1 MFHSTDNQLYKRF
14 KTLETNYIKI
24 SNEIP
29 TFDKSTVTIKRGEGE
44 WHDTESGADLLKTL
58 ETNKNWVAGWD
69 KTNIWYNFPLIANNK
84 VLGEAEKI
92 CPYTI
97 NLLKEIG
104 GINIA
109 GFSLILPN
117 SQLPVHQDDTGPT
130 FNSMALNLKLTGGI
144 CNLYVK
150 QNNKFVSHRHMAGKA
165 VIFNSE
171 LDHYADNKGSSDR
184 IILYLDFQIKNI

>member
-14 KTLETNYIKI
+14 KTLETNYVKI
-24 SNEIP
+24 RDEIP
-29 TFDKSTVTIKRGEGE
+29 AFDKSTVTIKRGEGE
-44 WHDTESGADLLKTL
+44 WHDTESGANLLKTL

-69 KTNIWYNFPLIANNK
+69 KTNIWYNFPLIANNQ

-92 CPYTI
+92 CPFTI
-97 NLLKEIG
+97 DLLKEIG
-104 GINIA
+104 NINVA

-130 FNSMALNLKLTGGI
+130 FNSMALNLKLIGGV
-144 CNLYVK
+144 CNLYIK
-150 QNNKFVSHRHMAGKA
+150 QNNKFVSHRHMSGKA

-171 LDHYADNKGSSDR
+171 VDHYADNKGGTNR
-184 IILYLDFQIKNI
+184 IILYLDFQI